1 MKKLVSKEEIN
12 EALNKW
18 VKMLDNPE
26 VAEEFEDYDKTLQF
40 VFSDIDYKTKM
51 IFKDKK
57 ARLEEGFDGNA
68 EMTLEIESDD
78 FVGIAN
84 ATVDPMELFMEGAI
98 IIKGDMNAIQRLE
111 VFMDF

>member
-1 MKKLVSKEEIN
+1 VKKLATKEEIN
-12 EALNKW
+12 QALTKW
-18 VKMLDNPE
+18 VNMLDNPE
-26 VAEEFEDYDKTLQF
+26 VAEEFEDYNKTLQF
-40 VFSDIDYKTKM
+40 LFSDVGYKCKM
-51 IFKDKK
+51 VFKDKK
-57 ARLEEGFDGNA
+57 AKLEEGFDESA

-84 ATVDPMELFMEGAI
+84 GTVDPMELFMEGAF

>member
-1 MKKLVSKEEIN
+1 VKKLASKEEID

-18 VKMLDNPE
+18 VRMLENPE

-40 VFSDIDYKTKM
+40 VFSDIDYKLKM
-51 IFKDKK
+51 IFNDKK
-57 ARLEEGFDGNA
+57 AKLEHGFDENA
-68 EMTLEIESDD
+68 EMTLEIKSDD

-84 ATVDPMELFMEGAI
+84 STVDPMELYMEGAI

-111 VFMDF
+111 VFMDL